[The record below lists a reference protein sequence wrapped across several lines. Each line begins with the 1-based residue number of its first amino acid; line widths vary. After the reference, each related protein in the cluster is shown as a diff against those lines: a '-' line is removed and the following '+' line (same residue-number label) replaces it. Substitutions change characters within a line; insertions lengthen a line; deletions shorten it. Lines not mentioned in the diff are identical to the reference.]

1 MRYGVFVFHS
11 RMRRHSQA
19 SRIPRRELLAPW
31 LVLQMGVCGLAEDPP
46 APAVLPAYIQEY
58 RVTGTKQLSAEEVG
72 AAVYPFLGPERTPDD
87 VEQARAALEKAYRE
101 KGYQTV
107 TVEVPQQQV
116 RRGIVMLKVVE
127 NKVGRLRVKGARF
140 FNQDD
145 IKRKAPSLAE
155 GRVPN
160 FNDVT
165 RDILALNTLADR
177 RVTPEL
183 RPGVEPGTVDID
195 LVVKDTLPLHG
206 NLELNNRASADTT
219 DLRLNGSVSYNNLWQ
234 RGHSAGASFQISPQD
249 RKEVKVL
256 SGYYIARFPELDWLS
271 LMLSGTKQES
281 NVSTLGGL
289 AVAGRGNI
297 LGARALVTLPARKNF
312 YHSLSFGLDYKN
324 FQQLVN
330 VPNSLPV
337 ETPTTYF
344 PFNLSYS
351 GTWAGQKTTTEL
363 NAGVTF
369 HVRGIGEDRTEFEN
383 ARFRA
388 DSNFVYL
395 RGDLA
400 QTRELPGGFE
410 AFAKVQGQLA
420 DQPLISSEQ
429 ISGGGL
435 GTVRGYLEAEA
446 VGDNGVFGS
455 LELRS
460 PSLLR
465 WWSDKAGE
473 FRVYAFVEGGA
484 LTTYQPL
491 PDQDSYFEL
500 ASVGVGGRLRLL
512 DHFGGSLDVGLPLVT
527 QAHTQPFDPHVTFRM
542 WADF

>member
-1 MRYGVFVFHS
+1 MSVHS
-11 RMRRHSQA
+11 HLFRLPLRA
-19 SRIPRRELLAPW
+19 LAGPL
-31 LVLQMGVCGLAEDPP
+31 LVLQVSRLALAEDQPPSPTPP
-46 APAVLPAYIQEY
+46 APQMKQVYIQEY
-58 RVTGTKQLSAEEVG
+58 RVTGTKHLTEQEVG
-72 AAVYPFLGPERTPDD
+72 EAVYPFLGPERTPDD
-87 VEQARAALEKAYRE
+87 VEQARAALEKAYRD

-107 TVEVPQQQV
+107 TVEVPQQHI
-116 RRGIVMLKVVE
+116 RRGVVMLKAVE
-127 NKVGRLRVKGARF
+127 NKVGRLRVKGSRF
-140 FNQDD
+140 FDQDD

-155 GRVPN
+155 GKVPN

-195 LVVKDTLPLHG
+195 LVVKDTFPLHG
-206 NLELNNRASADTT
+206 NVELNNRASPDTT

-234 RGHSAGASFQISPQD
+234 RGHSVGASFQISPQD
-249 RKEVKVL
+249 RDEVKVL
-256 SGYYIARFPELDWLS
+256 SGYYIARFPTVDWLS
-271 LMLSGTKQES
+271 LMVSGTKQES

-289 AVAGRGNI
+289 AVAGRGETV
-297 LGARALVTLPARKNF
+297 GVRALVTLPARKNF
-312 YHSLSFGLDYKN
+312 YHSLSFGADYKN
-324 FQQLVN
+324 FQQLVS
-330 VPNSLPV
+330 VPNSLPI

-351 GTWAGQKTTTEL
+351 GTWAEKKATTEL

-369 HVRGIGEDRTEFEN
+369 HVRGSGEDRAEFEN

-388 DSNFVYL
+388 DSNFIYL
-395 RGDLA
+395 RGELA
-400 QTRELPGGFE
+400 HTRQLPGGFE
-410 AFAKVQGQLA
+410 AFAKVQGQLS

-465 WWSDKAGE
+465 WWSDKVGDLRAYG
-473 FRVYAFVEGGA
+473 FIEGGA
-484 LTTYQPL
+484 LTTYNPL
-491 PDQDSYFEL
+491 PDQASYFEL
-500 ASVGVGGRLRLL
+500 ASIGAGGRIRLL
-512 DHFGGSLDVGLPLVT
+512 DHLGGSLDVGFPLVT
-527 QAHTQPFDPHVTFRM
+527 QAHTEPFDPRVTFRV